1 MTLDAGSADAAPMLD
16 TLQQVETPEG
26 LALQLR
32 SAGMLP
38 RCYAWLIDLGLR
50 LGGVIALTMV
60 LGLLKGAGVGVLMV
74 LMFLIYWGYP
84 IAFEVLNDGQT
95 IGKRTMGLKVVNDNG
110 TPVTWVP
117 SIVRNLLRTVDMLP
131 ALYGFGLV
139 SGLLDPAGRRLG
151 DHAAGTLVVYTERN
165 AVRPPAPPAPPVAP
179 PVPLQQ
185 DEQRAIVAYAERM
198 ASMTA
203 ERQQELA
210 SLLQPVTGQRG
221 EPAVRSVL
229 GLANYLLGRR

>member
-1 MTLDAGSADAAPMLD
+1 M
-16 TLQQVETPEG
+16 
-26 LALQLR
+26 
-32 SAGMLP
+32 
-38 RCYAWLIDLGLR
+38 
-50 LGGVIALTMV
+50 
-60 LGLLKGAGVGVLMV
+60 
-74 LMFLIYWGYP
+74 
-84 IAFEVLNDGQT
+84 
-95 IGKRTMGLKVVNDNG
+95 
-110 TPVTWVP
+110 
-117 SIVRNLLRTVDMLP
+117 
-131 ALYGFGLV
+131 
-139 SGLLDPAGRRLG
+139 
-151 DHAAGTLVVYTERN
+151 YTERN

-179 PVPLQQ
+179 PLPLQQ

>member
-38 RCYAWLIDLGLR
+38 RCYAWLLDLGLR

-179 PVPLQQ
+179 PLPLQQ

>member
-179 PVPLQQ
+179 PLPLQQ